1 MNLNGVSTL
10 PSTENWESE
19 FAELDNVRFELDL
32 HPSARNR
39 NRARFAPSGINGNRA
54 RLWECAG
61 DSSSQRMSSLKRK
74 YRARWRKIELEKDFV
89 LERPKSS
96 SVAQKQKLIQTEY
109 GFCILYNRA
118 RLICKPKPSTVSV
131 FCITVNGYVIT
142 PNRGPITAT
151 PVRFIKRSRFSYP
164 KFG

>member
-1 MNLNGVSTL
+1 MNFNGVSTL

-96 SVAQKQKLIQTEY
+96 SVAQKQKLIQIFYVQIQTST
-109 GFCILYNRA
+109 FFKSSWKSSTFRSKRRRSSNRRGG
-118 RLICKPKPSTVSV
+118 RLRLFDDLQI
-131 FCITVNGYVIT
+131 
-142 PNRGPITAT
+142 
-151 PVRFIKRSRFSYP
+151 VRC
-164 KFG
+164 